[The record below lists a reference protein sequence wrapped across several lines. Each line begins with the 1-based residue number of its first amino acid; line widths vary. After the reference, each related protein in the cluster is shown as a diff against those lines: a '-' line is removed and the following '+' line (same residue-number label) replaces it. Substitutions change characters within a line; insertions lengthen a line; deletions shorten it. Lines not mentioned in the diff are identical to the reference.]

1 MVRIGKKGS
10 RKEAGQQDGQNG
22 ASVEMKDWRIPE
34 THCGRPPFLPSK
46 SKFPNIQLSFIYKQP
61 STWSGLAVVGQ
72 LWSWHV
78 EIIIREESG
87 CKKHSDGSCL
97 LTLL

>member
-97 LTLL
+97 LMLL